1 MIAPV
6 SLPVHCTVQAHMAPC
21 RHVQACSPG
30 NPHGHT
36 VPTGGAD
43 IRGGP
48 RDYPPTT
55 IFCVLFCKF
64 IAEKFTKEKP
74 SEINCVHDHAS
85 ATSVAVPPSRRARLT
100 AIAAPFTALA

>member
-6 SLPVHCTVQAHMAPC
+6 SLPAYCICTWPHADMSRPAHLGIPMPW
-21 RHVQACSPG
+21 P
-30 NPHGHT
+30 NT

-55 IFCVLFCKF
+55 VSNSEPLTCK
-64 IAEKFTKEKP
+64 
-74 SEINCVHDHAS
+74 AS
-85 ATSVAVPPSRRARLT
+85 ALPTHPARVS
-100 AIAAPFTALA
+100 